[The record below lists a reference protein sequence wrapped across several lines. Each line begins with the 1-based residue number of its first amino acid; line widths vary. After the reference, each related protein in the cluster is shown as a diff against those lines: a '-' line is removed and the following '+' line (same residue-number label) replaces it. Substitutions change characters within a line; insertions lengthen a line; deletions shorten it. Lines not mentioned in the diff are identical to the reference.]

1 MADLPAIPSRDQLG
15 AAKRPKVDL
24 FAARQAARA
33 AAAAA
38 TAGSIVSPGPACATP
53 SSNAVPALPVPDVLP
68 QLQPAPPASFPSGG
82 SRLFPA
88 PPDVGRQQLQ
98 IPLSASASGSQP
110 PPLPPPISD
119 KILVS
124 KRQKGNRV
132 IDCIQNVGWAWA
144 DIVPD
149 YQLGQSTVA
158 LFLSLRYHLLHPQY
172 ILRRVEELNRAFTL
186 CVILVLVDM
195 EDHQR
200 PIQEVTRAMFSNRCT
215 VVLAW
220 SNLEAAR
227 YLETLKAYQSKPA
240 DMLQQRPTGDYT
252 SALND
257 CLSAIRAINK
267 SDVLT
272 LSTSLGSLR
281 NILLASEDQL
291 ALCPG
296 LGEKKIRLLQ
306 SAVNDP
312 FVIPAQAARVAVS
325 GDTALPGAAQPT
337 VHRNK
342 PSGEP

>member
-1 MADLPAIPSRDQLG
+1 MSDGIPIPDRAQHN
-15 AAKRPKVDL
+15 AKRPRIDL
-24 FAARQAARA
+24 FEQRRQAATAARA
-33 AAAAA
+33 ATASAGSAGASSSASVAPTPPTPSQAAPLVAAAA
-38 TAGSIVSPGPACATP
+38 
-53 SSNAVPALPVPDVLP
+53 
-68 QLQPAPPASFPSGG
+68 PPPMPPSGG
-82 SRLFPA
+82 SRLFP
-88 PPDVGRQQLQ
+88 PP
-98 IPLSASASGSQP
+98 ASAPQP
-110 PPLPPPISD
+110 PPAGAAASGAQPAPLPPPVSD

-124 KRQKGNRV
+124 KRQKGNKV
-132 IDCIQNVGWAWA
+132 IDCIQNVGWVWA

-149 YQLGQSTVA
+149 YQLGQSTVV
-158 LFLSLRYHLLHPQY
+158 LFLSLRYHLLQPLY

-186 CVILVLVDM
+186 CVVLVLVDM

-200 PIQEVTRAMFSNRCT
+200 PIQEITRAMLPNRCT

-272 LSTSLGSLR
+272 LSTSMGSLR

-306 SAVNDP
+306 SACTDP
-312 FVIPAQAARVAVS
+312 FVIPAQAARR
-325 GDTALPGAAQPT
+325 PGASQPGGAGQPT
-337 VHRNK
+337 
-342 PSGEP
+342 PPA